1 MTGNLL
7 LRGMLAGLL
16 AGILA
21 FGFAKVFGEPSVD
34 QAIAFEESM
43 AHSHDHG
50 DGAAEEEE
58 ELVSR
63 EVQSTIGLFTGV
75 VIYSVSIGG
84 IFALV
89 FAFAMGRMGGLK
101 VGPRGLAA
109 ILAVLAFISV
119 ILVPGLKY
127 PANPPSVGD
136 PETIRQ
142 RTKLFFLMM
151 VVSIAALVVAVNLFR
166 KLLTRHGGW
175 SAAVLAIVL
184 YVVIM
189 SVAGKLFPAINEVPK
204 AFSASL
210 LWNFRIASLG
220 IHVVLWTVLG
230 LVFGW
235 LAQSPVLA
243 PRNRHN
249 ARLQS

>member
-7 LRGMLAGLL
+7 LRGMIAGLL

-34 QAIAFEESM
+34 KAIAFEEVM
-43 AHSHDHG
+43 AHAHDHG
-50 DGAAEEEE
+50 NVGEEEE

-63 EVQSTIGLFTGV
+63 EVQSTVGLFSGI

-89 FAFAMGRMGGLK
+89 YAFAMGRMGRLK

-109 ILAVLAFISV
+109 ILALLAFISV
-119 ILVPGLKY
+119 ILIPGLKY

-136 PETIRQ
+136 PDTIRQ
-142 RTKLFFLMM
+142 RTKLFFLML

-166 KLLTRHGGW
+166 KLLASQGIW
-175 SAAVLAIVL
+175 SASVIAIVL

-189 SVAGKLFPAINEVPK
+189 AVASALFPTINEVPK
-204 AFSASL
+204 EFSASL

-220 IHVVLWTVLG
+220 IHVVLWSVLG
-230 LVFGW
+230 VTFGW
-235 LAQSPVLA
+235 LAERQLMTPHV
-243 PRNRHN
+243 RHN